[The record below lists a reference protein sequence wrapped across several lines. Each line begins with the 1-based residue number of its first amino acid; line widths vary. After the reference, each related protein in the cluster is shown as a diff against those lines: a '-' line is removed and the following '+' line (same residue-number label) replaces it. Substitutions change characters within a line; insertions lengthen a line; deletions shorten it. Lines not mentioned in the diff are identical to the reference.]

1 MGSNTGATCQGG
13 PLWVPNLSPTRIQQS
28 AIVKGYHAVKPF
40 DGCLCCETKT
50 GPFDLGPNKPWLP
63 TLCMISLHE

>member
-28 AIVKGYHAVKPF
+28 AIVKGYHPVNPSTGAFAVKPRQ
-40 DGCLCCETKT
+40 GL
-50 GPFDLGPNKPWLP
+50 L
-63 TLCMISLHE
+63 I